1 MVYNDFMQKI
11 NKIINSCIFLLFFLL
26 SIRVSA
32 LPSNDSWGVVRQQ
45 FSLDHQ
51 LNQPEV
57 QQQIHWLVSHP
68 KYFNKLYEA
77 EPFIYHIITEIQK
90 RHMPGELA
98 LIPMLESA
106 YNPFAYSGAGAAG
119 LWQLMPKTGEHLGVE
134 GDWWMDGRR
143 SIGSSTT
150 AALNYFQHLN
160 HFFKGDWLLAI
171 AAYDCGEGTI
181 QRLLKQRPAYE
192 RSVWYLSLPHE
203 TQIYVPRLL
212 ALAEI
217 IAHPHQYHI
226 TLPYVP
232 HEPYFKEIHV
242 DGQIDLNQ
250 AAELAGVAYHE
261 LLKLN
266 PGFNHWATSP
276 NHPKLLIPI
285 KNVAQFAQNIAKTPV
300 HIRSSFEHYIVK
312 TGDTLTSISNRFH
325 AQSAWLKEIN
335 HLKSEQLTPG
345 MVLDIPSL
353 KSQWMPYKKTVRPIE
368 PILPKQYKTLHIVQV
383 KESLEEIAKQYQIS
397 PEDIQNWNQLA
408 SLKLAPGQKL
418 TIWRQTTGQTTYT
431 VVIGDSFN
439 QIAKKQHISPQY
451 LSRLNPNITK
461 NKLKPGMKI
470 RLV

>member
-1 MVYNDFMQKI
+1 MVYNDFMHKI
-11 NKIINSCIFLLFFLL
+11 HKFIKSCIFLLFFLL

-32 LPSNDSWGVVRQQ
+32 HSANDSWGVVRQQ

-68 KYFNKLYEA
+68 KYFNKLYQA

-119 LWQLMPKTGEHLGVE
+119 LWQLMPKTGEHLGVQ

-181 QRLLKQRPAYE
+181 QRLLKQRPLYE
-192 RSVWYLSLPHE
+192 RSIWYLNLPHE

-212 ALAEI
+212 ALSEI
-217 IAHPHQYHI
+217 VAHPEKYHV
-226 TLPYVP
+226 TLPNVP

-250 AAELAGVAYHE
+250 AADLAGVAYHE

-276 NHPKLLIPI
+276 NHPKLLIPT
-285 KNVAQFAQNIAKTPV
+285 KNVAQFSQNLAKTPV

-312 TGDTLTSISNRFH
+312 TGDTLASIANHYH
-325 AQSAWLKEIN
+325 AQIAWLKEIN
-335 HLKSEQLTPG
+335 HLKNDSLTVG
-345 MVLDIPSL
+345 MVLDIPSF
-353 KSQWMPYKKTVRPIE
+353 KPQWMPYKKTVRPSE
-368 PILPKQYKTLHIVQV
+368 PILPKQYKILHIVQTQ
-383 KESLEEIAKQYQIS
+383 ESLEQIAHQYQTTT
-397 PEDIQNWNQLA
+397 EQIQKWN
-408 SLKLAPGQKL
+408 SLTTRNLNTGQKL
-418 TIWRQTTGQTTYT
+418 TIWRQTSGQTQYT
-431 VVIGDSFN
+431 VRSGDSFN
-439 QIAKKQHISPQY
+439 KIAQTHQISTQY
-451 LSRLNPNITK
+451 LSRLNPNILK
-461 NKLKPGMKI
+461 DHLKPGMKI
-470 RLV
+470 RLA

>member
-1 MVYNDFMQKI
+1 MQKI
-11 NKIINSCIFLLFFLL
+11 HKIIKSCLFLLFFLL

-32 LPSNDSWGVVRQQ
+32 QSTSDSWGVVRQL

-68 KYFNKLYEA
+68 KYFNKLYQA

-90 RHMPGELA
+90 RNMPGELA

-119 LWQLMPKTGEHLGVE
+119 LWQLMPKTGEHLGVQ

-150 AALNYFQHLN
+150 AALNYFRHLN

-181 QRLLKQRPAYE
+181 QRLLKQRPIYE
-192 RSVWYLSLPHE
+192 RSIWYLDLPHE

-217 IAHPHQYHI
+217 IANPKKYHI

-250 AAELAGVAYHE
+250 AAELAGVAYQE

-276 NHPKLLIPI
+276 NHPKLLIPT
-285 KNVAQFAQNIAKTPV
+285 KNVAQFSQNLAKTPV
-300 HIRSSFEHYIVK
+300 RIRSSFDHYIVK
-312 TGDTLTSISNRFH
+312 TGDTLASIASRYH
-325 AQSAWLKEIN
+325 AQITWLKDIN
-335 HLKSEQLTPG
+335 HLKSDELVVG

-353 KSQWMPYKKTVRPIE
+353 KPQWMPYKKTTHPVE
-368 PILPKQYKTLHIVQV
+368 PILPKQYKTLHIVQAN
-383 KESLEEIAKQYQIS
+383 ESIAQIAKQYQTS
-397 PEDIQNWNQLA
+397 VEVIQKWNQLN
-408 SLKLAPGQKL
+408 SLALFPGQKL
-418 TIWRQTTGQTTYT
+418 TIWKQTTGQAYYT
-431 VVIGDSFN
+431 VRPGDSFN
-439 QIAKKQHISPQY
+439 QVAQNNHISPQY
-451 LSRLNPNITK
+451 LSRLNPSVATSN
-461 NKLKPGMKI
+461 LKPGMRI
-470 RLV
+470 RLG

>member
-1 MVYNDFMQKI
+1 MQKI
-11 NKIINSCIFLLFFLL
+11 HKIIKTCLFLLFFLL
-26 SIRVSA
+26 PIRVSA
-32 LPSNDSWGVVRQQ
+32 QATNDSWRVVRQQ

-68 KYFNKLYEA
+68 KYFNNLYQA

-119 LWQLMPKTGEHLGVE
+119 LWQLMPKTGEHLGVQR
-134 GDWWMDGRR
+134 DWWMDGRR

-181 QRLLKQRPAYE
+181 QRLLKQRPLYE
-192 RSVWYLSLPHE
+192 RSIWFLDLPHE

-217 IAHPHQYHI
+217 IANPQKYHI

-250 AAELAGVAYHE
+250 AAEMAGVAYHE

-276 NHPKLLIPI
+276 NHPKLLIPT
-285 KNVAQFAQNIAKTPV
+285 KNVAQFSQNLAKTTV

-312 TGDTLTSISNRFH
+312 SGDTLASIANRYH
-325 AQSAWLKEIN
+325 AQTAWLKDIN
-335 HLKSEQLTPG
+335 HLKSDDLVVG

-353 KSQWMPYKKTVRPIE
+353 KSQWMPYKKTVRTVE
-368 PILPKQYKTLHIVQV
+368 PILPKQYKTLHIVQA
-383 KESLEEIAKQYQIS
+383 KESIETIAKQYQIS
-397 PEDIQNWNQLA
+397 LQDIQNWNQLA
-408 SLKLAPGQKL
+408 SLTLNPGQKL
-418 TIWRQTTGQTTYT
+418 IIWKQTTGQAYYI
-431 VVIGDSFN
+431 VRSGDSFN
-439 QIAKKQHISPQY
+439 LIARNHHISPQY
-451 LSRLNPNITK
+451 LSRLNPEIARSN
-461 NKLKPGMKI
+461 LKPGMRI
-470 RLV
+470 RLG